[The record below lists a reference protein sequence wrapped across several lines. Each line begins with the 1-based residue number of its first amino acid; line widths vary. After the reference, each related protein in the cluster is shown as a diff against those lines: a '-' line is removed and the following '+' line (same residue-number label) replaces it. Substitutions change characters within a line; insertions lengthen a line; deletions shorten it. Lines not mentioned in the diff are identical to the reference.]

1 MPAHL
6 FRNIIVSAVRPF
18 YNNTSRFNYMSNTNE
33 ITKTSK
39 IKFDVNLDK
48 ENLPVSIHW
57 EADDADIE
65 GKQEAKAMI
74 LSLWDGLQQNA
85 LRIDLWTKEMNVE
98 EMNLFLF
105 QTIATLADTFERS
118 TDNSEVAEEIREF
131 AHQLGHK
138 LNVFGPDHKHE

>member
-1 MPAHL
+1 
-6 FRNIIVSAVRPF
+6 
-18 YNNTSRFNYMSNTNE
+18 MSNTNE
-33 ITKTSK
+33 ITKTSQ

-48 ENLPVSIHW
+48 ENLPVSIQW

-105 QTIATLADTFERS
+105 QTIATLADTFDRS
-118 TDNSEVAEEIREF
+118 TDNKEVAEEIREF
-131 AHQLGHK
+131 AHHLGHK
-138 LNVFGPDHKHE
+138 LNVFGPDHKH

>member
-1 MPAHL
+1 
-6 FRNIIVSAVRPF
+6 
-18 YNNTSRFNYMSNTNE
+18 MSNTNE
-33 ITKTSK
+33 ITKTSH
-39 IKFDVNLDK
+39 IKFDVHLDK
-48 ENLPVSIHW
+48 ENLPVSIQW

-105 QTIATLADTFERS
+105 QTIATLADTFDRS
-118 TDNSEVAEEIREF
+118 TDNREVAGEIREF

>member
-1 MPAHL
+1 
-6 FRNIIVSAVRPF
+6 
-18 YNNTSRFNYMSNTNE
+18 MSNTNE

-138 LNVFGPDHKHE
+138 LNVFGPDHKHEWIRLNSTSAN